1 MTSCSAHFVT
11 TASASFLEG
20 YRKAAVA
27 AEHKWVPD
35 IRYAKALIELFL
47 IEKAAYEIGYE
58 AGNRPAWIG
67 IPLRGLIKLA
77 KRLLKRRGEKVDA
90 RRAANE

>member
-1 MTSCSAHFVT
+1 M
-11 TASASFLEG
+11 ASASFLEG
-20 YRKAAVA
+20 YRTAAA
-27 AEHKWVPD
+27 GAEHKWVPD
-35 IRYAKALIELFL
+35 VRSATALIELFL

-67 IPLRGLIKLA
+67 IPLRGLIMLA

>member
-1 MTSCSAHFVT
+1 MTNCSGTSSPWLRPVSSRAIERRQ
-11 TASASFLEG
+11 A
-20 YRKAAVA
+20 A

-35 IRYAKALIELFL
+35 VRSAKALIELFL

-67 IPLRGLIKLA
+67 IPLRGLMMLA
-77 KRLLKRRGEKVDA
+77 KRLLKRRREKVDA
-90 RRAANE
+90 

>member
-1 MTSCSAHFVT
+1 MTSCLGTSSRTRLRRVSSRAIEPRRQRPSTNDFSYLRLAT
-11 TASASFLEG
+11 
-20 YRKAAVA
+20 
-27 AEHKWVPD
+27 
-35 IRYAKALIELFL
+35 ALIELFL

-67 IPLRGLIKLA
+67 IPLRGLIMLA

-90 RRAANE
+90 